1 MTTHVALDDELIE
14 EARQLGGVRTKKD
27 VIQQALVEY
36 VQRRKQMKLLTLF
49 GTIEL
54 EDGFD
59 YKAQRQAVRVSP
71 SV

>member
-1 MTTHVALDDELIE
+1 MTTHVALDEELIE
-14 EARQLGGVRTKKD
+14 EARQLGGIRTKKD
-27 VIQQALVEY
+27 VIRQALVEY

-59 YKAQRQAVRVSP
+59 HKAQRQAVRVSP

>member
-1 MTTHVALDDELIE
+1 MTTHVALDEELIE
-14 EARQLGGVRTKKD
+14 EAHQLGGIRTKKD
-27 VIQQALVEY
+27 VIREALVEY
-36 VQRRKQMKLLTLF
+36 VQRRKQMKLLILF

-71 SV
+71 SI